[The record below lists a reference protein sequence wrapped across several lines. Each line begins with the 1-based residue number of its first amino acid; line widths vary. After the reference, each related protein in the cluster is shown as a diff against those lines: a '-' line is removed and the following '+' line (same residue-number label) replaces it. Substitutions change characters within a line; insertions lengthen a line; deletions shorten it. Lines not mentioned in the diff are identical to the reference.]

1 MIKEFQAFFTLF
13 QQGKQ
18 LTNSKLWKD
27 RQNASNVLTA
37 VFGAAVVVAGGFGY
51 VVPVDQNTLAA
62 AAGGIAA
69 LVGIVNAVLTTIT
82 SSKVGLPNKSDQESN
97 S

>member
-27 RQNASNVLTA
+27 RQNATNVLTG
-37 VFGAAVVVAGGFGY
+37 VLGAAFVVAGGFGY
-51 VVPVDQNTLAA
+51 VVPVDQNTIAA

-69 LVGIVNAVLTTIT
+69 LVGVFNAVLTTIT
-82 SSKVGLPNKSDQESN
+82 SAKVGVQSKADSGSE
-97 S
+97 

>member
-37 VFGAAVVVAGGFGY
+37 VLGAAVVVAGGFGY

-69 LVGIVNAVLTTIT
+69 LVGVFNAVITTIT
-82 SSKVGLPNKSDQESN
+82 SAKVGVQSKTDSQSE
-97 S
+97 